1 VTATT
6 TEVATPGLGVL
17 PASAG
22 RANFAGALRS
32 EFTKIRSVRSTYW
45 TLLAMA
51 VVTIGFGALFS
62 FAATKNPHGPNF
74 DPTMHSLLG
83 MYFGQLLMAAL
94 GVLVI
99 SSEYSTGMIKTT
111 LSTLPRR
118 GTVIAAKAVVFAA
131 VAFVTS
137 LLTCFASFFLGQALM
152 SSDHLSTTL
161 SHPNVLRAVI
171 GGALFLTV
179 CGLLGFGLGLLL
191 RHTAGGICTAVALLF
206 VLSLLINFLPQ
217 SWQNHVDKW
226 IPAVAGTGIWSVTPN
241 PPGNTP
247 MLAPWP
253 GFAVFCA
260 YAAVAI
266 AAGFILFRRRNA

>member
-1 VTATT
+1 MASTVTEAH
-6 TEVATPGLGVL
+6 VSLAAL
-17 PASAG
+17 PPTAG
-22 RANFAGALRS
+22 RASFGGALRS

-62 FAATKNPHGPNF
+62 FAATKNPHGPDF

-83 MYFGQLLMAAL
+83 MYFGQLLVAAL

-99 SSEYSTGMIKTT
+99 SSEYSTGMISTT
-111 LSTLPRR
+111 LISLPRR
-118 GTVIAAKAVVFAA
+118 GTVIAAKAVVFAG

-137 LLTCFASFFLGQALM
+137 LITCFVSFFLGQAIM
-152 SSDHLSTTL
+152 SSDHISTTIG
-161 SHPNVLRAVI
+161 HPNVLRAVI

-191 RHTAGGICTAVALLF
+191 RHTAGAICSAVALLF

-226 IPAVAGTGIWSVTPN
+226 IPAIAGSGIWSVNTST
-241 PPGNTP
+241 PGNTP
-247 MLAPWP
+247 VFGPWT
-253 GFAVFCA
+253 GLAVFCG
-260 YAAVAI
+260 YAAIAI
-266 AAGFILFRRRNA
+266 AAGVILFRKRNA